1 MLKRSFTNVKLW
13 KSRTGGVAQ
22 YSPGKVLSSSL
33 NTRETLGNNLDA
45 PLNYPD
51 SLLFPEAKVRMDFQP
66 TSQLNLPSAGVEAAG
81 S

>member
-1 MLKRSFTNVKLW
+1 MEKQDWGCSSVLAW
-13 KSRTGGVAQ
+13 Q
-22 YSPGKVLSSSL
+22 SPKFQPQHQGNSGKQSG
-33 NTRETLGNNLDA
+33 TEDA

-66 TSQLNLPSAGVEAAG
+66 TSQLNLTSAGVEAAG